1 MQPIAIIG
9 MGCLFPQ
16 ADNLET
22 YWENLYQKKDCSTPI
37 SEREL
42 GISPEFYYHPESA
55 VADTIHYNKNGY
67 IRDFNFNSKGYLL
80 PEDELNSL
88 DNVFKWTLY
97 SAEQALIDSGYRH
110 QPKYLNKTGLII
122 GNIGMPTHSV
132 KHMMTPFYHQLL
144 EPYIQQLL
152 KRPDF
157 KFNSFWPEHKYDDVN
172 VITGGHIATVSS
184 LALGLSGPTYAL
196 DAACASAFYAIDLAI
211 EYLNNHRVDMMLA
224 GAVCCADHIYVGHGF
239 NILQAYPDQG
249 ESIPLDER
257 SQGLKSGEGSG
268 IVALKRY
275 QDAIAD
281 GDKIYGVVESVG
293 LSNDAGAK
301 HILVPDIKGQR
312 LALER
317 AYRDCSSDIDYL
329 ECHATGTPVGDQIEL
344 NSVESFFAQQP
355 KLPLIGANKANNGH
369 MLTASGMAGL
379 FKVLLAMR
387 HNEIP
392 ATLGVEQFLATA
404 QGGLGAEH
412 LVRTNQPWPASDKPK
427 RAAIN
432 AFGFGGVN
440 AHLVISEDHE
450 ILRHRH
456 VSAGGQPSLTPVAMV
471 GVGIHLTETEQT
483 AQLAQSLFNQQQFFS
498 TLPETRWMGI
508 EQNPEV
514 MARRGIEQPPQGAF
528 IERFKFDCKHYRLPP
543 NVVSSHILS
552 HVMALPVAE
561 RAFIDAGYQR
571 DNNNRNIAVIV
582 AGGVDYGCF
591 RYQARNEISWQL
603 LQSLSQC
610 GIELEDAD
618 LSELKEII
626 KDSLFPAPFAEG
638 ITGGIGNIV
647 ASRIAA
653 HLHLNGPC
661 FSLFSEEN
669 AVFKAIELSQF
680 MLSRQAVD
688 AVMVV
693 SIGLSGTAE
702 NIFWDHQSF
711 HANQPVGDG
720 CAAVILKREDAAIAH
735 DNEIYAVV
743 DGLSITHQPNQSL
756 CFEPSVAAMSDNIRQ
771 ALRQSGCDA
780 QQIDYLEIYAGAQPQ
795 QLDTELAALAQV
807 YQRSPEYQKV
817 SLGTVK
823 AYYGH
828 LGAATGLFSIIKSA
842 IQLSMEYIPALPRC
856 WLSAQLQQ
864 SSALAGSVPYQGQL
878 WTHDNHPVRR
888 ASVNHFGIDRAY
900 SHLILRESL
909 EGRRAS
915 FKDVQVPA
923 SKPLWI
929 DVYTG
934 RQQSFAD
941 IILSEKNKA
950 RFAHVAPPA
959 PVESADVIAGGLRTL
974 VPDDSRHL
982 ARHAYTQLQYIQLQS
997 TFNQLLQRQI
1007 DRLLDEP
1014 VLEEQQ
1020 PVVFDYEQLV
1030 ELTDGCVANVLGV
1043 DYQQA
1048 DQYRVRTRMPS
1059 PPYMFVSRIN
1069 ALSAQKGKL
1078 EPGFIEWE
1086 YDIPLDGWYLVGARS
1101 PSFVALESSHA
1112 MIVAFTVIGCDM
1124 MFKGQLCYRAV
1135 DSKTTV
1141 YSEMPKAGE
1150 TMRGR
1155 VNMTSVVRA
1164 GGVTLIHYEYFC
1176 YVGERLVFKLEANS
1190 GFFGLKDIQRAKP
1203 LDTASYFI
1211 HACAQ
1216 APFVPLRQSD
1226 KTTLNEAEVNAL
1238 MAGDIAGC
1246 FGPSYQ
1252 REGRR
1257 PICNSLTQ
1265 MVQRISSIDSQGG
1278 AFGLGQMIGEM
1289 DIDPEH
1295 FVFKAHFKN
1304 DPVMP
1309 GTFLVEGCEQ
1319 MVSCFIHYLG
1329 FNSDPSLVPFSLC
1342 DHQHSARFRGEVKCE
1357 RETLRYRLSCKSID
1371 ATYASGSEQLESAT
1385 LTFIVEIIYRGNV
1398 IGLCDNLG
1406 AGFKRIMVDKP
1417 AFSTSFSEGCDYV

>member
-1 MQPIAIIG
+1 MEPIAIVG

-16 ADNLET
+16 ANNPEVYWKNLC
-22 YWENLYQKKDCSTPI
+22 QKKDCSTPI
-37 SEREL
+37 SEHEL
-42 GISPEFYYHPESA
+42 GISPDYYYSPESA

-67 IRDFNFNSKGYLL
+67 IRDFKFNSTGYNLS
-80 PEDELNSL
+80 EDELNSL
-88 DNVFKWTLY
+88 DDVFKWTLY

-110 QPKYLNKTGLII
+110 QKKCLDKTGLVI

-144 EPYIQQLL
+144 EPYIQELL

-157 KFNSFWPEHKYDDVN
+157 KFDSIWPERKYDDVN

-211 EYLNNHRVDMMLA
+211 EYLNNHQVDMMLA
-224 GAVCCADHIYVGHGF
+224 GAVCCADHIYIGHGF
-239 NILQAYPDQG
+239 NILQAYPDKG
-249 ESIPLDER
+249 ESIPLDNR

-275 QDAIAD
+275 SDAIAN
-281 GDKIYGVVESVG
+281 GDKIYGVVEAVG

-317 AYRDCSSDIDYL
+317 AYRNCSSDIDYL

-344 NSVESFFAQQP
+344 NSVESFFAEQS

-379 FKVLLAMR
+379 FKVLLAM
-387 HNEIP
+387 HHGEIP
-392 ATLGVEQFLATA
+392 ATLGVEQFLSTTK
-404 QGGLGAEH
+404 GRLSSDY
-412 LVRTNQPWPASDKPK
+412 LVRSTQSWPVSHKPK

-440 AHLVISEDHE
+440 AHLVISEDHAT
-450 ILRHRH
+450 LRHQKA
-456 VSAGGQPSLTPVAMV
+456 SAVTQFSPSPVAIV
-471 GVGIHLTETEQT
+471 GLGMHLAETEQT
-483 AQLAQSLFNQQQFFS
+483 GQLAQTLHHQKQFFS
-498 TLPETRWMGI
+498 EVPDTRWMGM
-508 EQNPEV
+508 QQHQGL
-514 MARRGIEQPPQGAF
+514 MASRGIEQPPQGAW
-528 IERFKFDCKHYRLPP
+528 IEHFKFDCKHYRLPP

-552 HVMALPVAE
+552 HVMTLPVAE
-561 RAFIDAGYQR
+561 RAFLDAGYKR
-571 DNNNRNIAVIV
+571 DEKSRNIAVIV

-603 LQSLSQC
+603 QQSLTRC
-610 GIELEDAD
+610 GIELNDAD
-618 LSELKEII
+618 LSELKEIV

-638 ITGGIGNIV
+638 TTGGIGNIV

-653 HLHLNGPC
+653 HLHLNGPS
-661 FSLFSEEN
+661 FSLCSEEN

-680 MLSRQAVD
+680 MLARQAVD

-693 SIGLSGTAE
+693 SIGLAGTPE
-702 NIFWDHQSF
+702 NVFWDHQSLN
-711 HANQPVGDG
+711 ANQPVGDG
-720 CAAVILKREDAAIAH
+720 CAAIMLKREDSAIAH

-743 DGLSITHQPNQSL
+743 EGLSISHQPDQSL
-756 CFEPSVAAMSDNIRQ
+756 CFEPSVSVMAENVRQ
-771 ALRQSGCDA
+771 ALRRVGCDA
-780 QQIDYLEIYAGAQPQ
+780 NQIDYLEIYAGARPQ
-795 QLDTELAALAQV
+795 ELDSELTALAQV
-807 YQRSPEYQKV
+807 YQRPREQQPV
-817 SLGTVK
+817 TLGTIK
-823 AYYGH
+823 AHYGH
-828 LGAATGLFSIIKSA
+828 LGAASGLFSIIKTVV
-842 IQLSMEYIPALPRC
+842 QFSMESLPALPEFC
-856 WLSAQLQQ
+856 LSPLMRQ
-864 SSALAGSVPYQGQL
+864 SATHFGSFPRLGQL
-878 WTHDNHPVRR
+878 WKHESHRVRR
-888 ASVNHFGIDRAY
+888 ASINHFGIDRAY
-900 SHLILRESL
+900 SHLILRESV
-909 EGRRAS
+909 EGRRATLN
-915 FKDVQVPA
+915 DVQVQA
-923 SKPLWI
+923 DKPLLI

-934 RQQSFAD
+934 RQQSIAD
-941 IILSEKNKA
+941 IILSEENKA
-950 RFAHVAPPA
+950 RFAYVA
-959 PVESADVIAGGLRTL
+959 EQQSAELVAVIDGGVRTIAL
-974 VPDDSRHL
+974 DDSRHL
-982 ARHAYTQLQYIQLQS
+982 ARHAYTQLKYLQLES

-1007 DRLLDEP
+1007 ARLLDEP
-1014 VLEEQQ
+1014 AQEGHR
-1020 PVVFDYEQLV
+1020 PVIFDYEQLV
-1030 ELTDGCVANVLGV
+1030 ELTNGCVAKVLGRE
-1043 DYQQA
+1043 YQEA
-1048 DQYRVRTRMPS
+1048 DQYLVRTRMPS

-1086 YDIPLDGWYLVGARS
+1086 YDIPVGGWYIVNDRS

-1141 YSEMPKAGE
+1141 YSDMPKAGE

-1203 LDTASYFI
+1203 LDTSSYF
-1211 HACAQ
+1211 ANATKQ
-1216 APFVPLRQSD
+1216 VGFVPVRHTD
-1226 KTTLNEAEVNAL
+1226 KTSLNESEINAL
-1238 MAGDIAGC
+1238 MSGDIAGC

-1252 REGRR
+1252 REGSR
-1257 PICNSLTQ
+1257 PICNPSTQ
-1265 MVQRISSIDSQGG
+1265 MVERIASIEQYGG
-1278 AFGLGQMIGEM
+1278 AFGLGQMIGEV
-1289 DIDPEH
+1289 DIDPDH
-1295 FVFKAHFKN
+1295 FIFKAHFKN

-1329 FNSDPSLVPFSLC
+1329 FNSDSSLVPFSLC

-1357 RETLRYRLSCKSID
+1357 RETLRYRLTCKSID
-1371 ATYASGSEQLESAT
+1371 ATYTPSTEQLESAT
-1385 LTFIVEIIYRGNV
+1385 MTFIVEMIYRGNV

-1406 AGFKRIMVDKP
+1406 AGFKRVSIDDSVI
-1417 AFSTSFSEGCDYV
+1417 STYSAKDCDYV